1 MKFLTTAYKNC
12 VDFALIYDG
21 EKQRK
26 GCRAVV
32 MVFEEAYIDK
42 FFLLR
47 KRHLKMPKC
56 ETGKMN
62 SLRSLRNNQE
72 STDQ

>member
-42 FFLLR
+42 FF
-47 KRHLKMPKC
+47 C
-56 ETGKMN
+56 F
-62 SLRSLRNNQE
+62 E
-72 STDQ
+72 SDI

>member
-32 MVFEEAYIDK
+32 MVFEGSLHRQI
-42 FFLLR
+42 FFASKATFKNAQMRDR
-47 KRHLKMPKC
+47 KD
-56 ETGKMN
+56 EFFTVA
-62 SLRSLRNNQE
+62 
-72 STDQ
+72 